1 MVQRA
6 EGDPRSSFGWDV
18 ECAMLLMLVLLVSL
32 LLRFLG
38 GGAMKKGMRLRRSS
52 KGRDGVKKTQ
62 REKKEN
68 LQRFSSHYVLR
79 ASLEGTSDPWD
90 LELKKKVSFF
100 YFFYFFLPGAEVDKD
115 SSTCLLVDRAAKKN
129 RLDIFL
135 LEIFLSHLFR
145 MTAPGGDEGDFCITL
160 HSFFSLLC
168 QILRKHDE
176 VHHEFFVRILLPHRG
191 VGARLDSRFLLLLL

>member
-115 SSTCLLVDRAAKKN
+115 SSTCLLVDRAAKKI
-129 RLDIFL
+129 D
-135 LEIFLSHLFR
+135 
-145 MTAPGGDEGDFCITL
+145 
-160 HSFFSLLC
+160 
-168 QILRKHDE
+168 
-176 VHHEFFVRILLPHRG
+176 
-191 VGARLDSRFLLLLL
+191 

>member
-129 RLDIFL
+129 RLDIF
-135 LEIFLSHLFR
+135 F
-145 MTAPGGDEGDFCITL
+145 A
-160 HSFFSLLC
+160 
-168 QILRKHDE
+168 
-176 VHHEFFVRILLPHRG
+176 
-191 VGARLDSRFLLLLL
+191 